1 VPDLEKPE
9 TAQKTQGGE
18 EARSAMGIDQEGEE
32 FVSAFSNKRLCE
44 RWLGELTH
52 LYSRADDQ
60 TTCSCKHVTSPFER
74 YANEKGT
81 VRRSQSL
88 HNMAGRDLTFQNA
101 AHVISQDWDG
111 GLLTGCPSRESVL
124 MVVGN
129 PR

>member
-1 VPDLEKPE
+1 
-9 TAQKTQGGE
+9 
-18 EARSAMGIDQEGEE
+18 MGIDQEGEE

-44 RWLGELTH
+44 RWLGEFKH
-52 LYSRADDQ
+52 LHFFRADDQ
-60 TTCSCKHVTSPFER
+60 TICSCELVASSFER
-74 YANEKGT
+74 FADEKGT
-81 VRRSQSL
+81 VRRPQSL

-124 MVVGN
+124 MVVGD